1 MAKSSI
7 TTIQVNLVPNASE
20 TWRRQHKFTLIVVI
34 RFLPLAYY
42 HSHFLVATLAFFT
55 MAFLGH
61 MLFSQVGCFG
71 LDFLILHLL
80 KQLAIAYL
88 ISRLS
93 FFTSAFLQHAS
104 ITIAFLTEVTTDNTR
119 ANTW

>member
-7 TTIQVNLVPNASE
+7 TTIQMNLVPNPSK

-42 HSHFLVATLAFFT
+42 HSHFLAATLAFFH
-55 MAFLGH
+55 LGPLGGH

-71 LDFLILHLL
+71 LDFITLNLL
-80 KQLAIAYL
+80 KQLTTAYL

-93 FFTSAFLQHAS
+93 FFTSAFLQS
-104 ITIAFLTEVTTDNTR
+104 Q
-119 ANTW
+119 